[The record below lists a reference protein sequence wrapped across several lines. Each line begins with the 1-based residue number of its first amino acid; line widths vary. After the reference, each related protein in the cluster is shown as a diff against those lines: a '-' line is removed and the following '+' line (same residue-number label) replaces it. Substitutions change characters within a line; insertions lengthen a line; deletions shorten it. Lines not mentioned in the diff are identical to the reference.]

1 MDCLGMINLVLNL
14 ETYFS
19 KTPGPEKRG
28 ERRQNG
34 PSNPCLSS
42 FIYLCEKREAI
53 REIPIS
59 LLSPSVAATTFFS
72 PPPPRPPIKCQWPRS
87 RPRRPHLCWQR
98 IQITSFSSVGLCF
111 VKLGACWDPNGISL
125 PFKLQPQTS
134 CQWVRP
140 SLRSSYFPN
149 SLLEPILFDYNMA
162 PTDRND
168 LPRSGFTSLTHL
180 TFVKRSVSHRLTH

>member
-1 MDCLGMINLVLNL
+1 MAPLIRVYHLLFISVKNVRPSEKFPSLFCL
-14 ETYFS
+14 
-19 KTPGPEKRG
+19 P
-28 ERRQNG
+28 
-34 PSNPCLSS
+34 
-42 FIYLCEKREAI
+42 
-53 REIPIS
+53 
-59 LLSPSVAATTFFS
+59 LLPPQLFF